1 MATDRQVW
9 TATHVGRVRSANE
22 DLYLV
27 GNRIGQD
34 PIESWSGTLPGGH
47 GWAVIA
53 DGMGG
58 HEGGRI
64 ASRIVVEAIAGSI
77 DRARDE
83 ADVISMIANANRRL
97 FEEMYSGE
105 GIPGMGTTIVG
116 VLFFDREALVFNV
129 GDSRAYELRRGRL
142 LQLSKDDTLSVDR
155 GRTGRRSHALTQSL
169 GGTTKPIALH
179 PHIRRL
185 PLEDHVGVLLCS
197 DGLSDMVQDDAMSL
211 ILSQKPGDPAD
222 LLMAAALEAGG
233 KDNVTVIVIG
243 PRSVKI

>member
-1 MATDRQVW
+1 MATDRPVW

-27 GNRIGQD
+27 GDRIGRD
-34 PIESWSGTLPGGH
+34 PIERWSGTLPGGH

-83 ADVISMIANANRRL
+83 ADVTSMIADANRRL
-97 FEEMYSGE
+97 FEGMYSGE
-105 GIPGMGTTIVG
+105 GRPGMGTTIVG
-116 VLFFDREALVFNV
+116 VVYFDREALVFNV
-129 GDSRAYELRRGRL
+129 GDSRAYEVRRGRL
-142 LQLSKDDTLSVDR
+142 LQLSRDDTLNVDR
-155 GRTGRRSHALTQSL
+155 GRRGSRSHALTQSL
-169 GGTTKPIALH
+169 GGTTKPLTLR

-197 DGLSDMVQDDAMSL
+197 DGLSDMVQEDEMSL
-211 ILSQKPGDPAD
+211 ALSKNPADPAEH
-222 LLMAAALEAGG
+222 LMAAALDAGG

-243 PRSVKI
+243 PKAVRS